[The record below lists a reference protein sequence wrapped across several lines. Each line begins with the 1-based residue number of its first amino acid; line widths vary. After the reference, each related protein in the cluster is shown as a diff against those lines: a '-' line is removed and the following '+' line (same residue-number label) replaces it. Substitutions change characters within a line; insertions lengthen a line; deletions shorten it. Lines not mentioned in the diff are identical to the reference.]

1 MECQSKVSYKSV
13 VCEKPIVPSSTSCRE
28 LQFTAWEDLPF
39 HEHPQLLKLQPTT
52 SNHSNDKQSRREAAY
67 KKELLLDMLNEIAYL
82 TEYVKENYG
91 CKGIADELKL
101 DDVLNAFESSI
112 HVDVHSETDFDF
124 GFSEEDE

>member
-13 VCEKPIVPSSTSCRE
+13 VCENPIVASSTGGKE

-39 HEHPQLLKLQPTT
+39 HDQPQLLKLQPTVSAQ
-52 SNHSNDKQSRREAAY
+52 SNGKQSRREATY

-82 TEYVKENYG
+82 TDYVKEYYG
-91 CKGIADELKL
+91 CKGIGDELKL
-101 DDVLNAFESSI
+101 DEVLNAFESSI
-112 HVDVHSETDFDF
+112 CVDVHSETDFDF